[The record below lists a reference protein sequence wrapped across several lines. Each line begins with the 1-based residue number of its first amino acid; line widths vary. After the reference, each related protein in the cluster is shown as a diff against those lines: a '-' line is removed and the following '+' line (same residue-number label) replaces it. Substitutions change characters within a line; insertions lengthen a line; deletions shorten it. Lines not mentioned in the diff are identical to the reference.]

1 MPAVVFIKLG
11 SQRSTMSDTAKKI
24 LIAEDEK
31 PIAKALELKLQHE
44 GFDVTTVFNGEEALE
59 YLEKG
64 TFAILLLDLVMPK
77 VDGFKVLETLQI
89 KKNSTPVFILSN
101 LSQQEDE
108 VKAKKL
114 GAQGFFIKSNTPL
127 AQIVSEVKRILN

>member
-1 MPAVVFIKLG
+1 M
-11 SQRSTMSDTAKKI
+11 DTSKKI

-44 GFDVTTVFNGEEALE
+44 GFDVKTAFNGEEALE
-59 YLEKG
+59 YIEHEP
-64 TFAILLLDLVMPK
+64 FALILLDLVMPK
-77 VDGFKVLETLQI
+77 VDGFKVLETLQG
-89 KKNSTPVFILSN
+89 KKNNTPIFILSN

-108 VKAKKL
+108 VKAKHL

-127 AQIVSEVKRILN
+127 AQIVAEVKRVLG